1 MLRYVQVQKIGIK
14 EIFITHF
21 DHLKLKYQ
29 KYHQPNIYWFLSKGL
44 LNIIGSW
51 VLLLLSSKE
60 IDKKDEKD
68 IAEINLQALSLFLY
82 TYIPDGIGIVFIWRD
97 GPLPSNYIM

>member
-29 KYHQPNIYWFLSKGL
+29 KYQQP
-44 LNIIGSW
+44 IIDFSQ
-51 VLLLLSSKE
+51 
-60 IDKKDEKD
+60 KD
-68 IAEINLQALSLFLY
+68 Y
-82 TYIPDGIGIVFIWRD
+82 
-97 GPLPSNYIM
+97 